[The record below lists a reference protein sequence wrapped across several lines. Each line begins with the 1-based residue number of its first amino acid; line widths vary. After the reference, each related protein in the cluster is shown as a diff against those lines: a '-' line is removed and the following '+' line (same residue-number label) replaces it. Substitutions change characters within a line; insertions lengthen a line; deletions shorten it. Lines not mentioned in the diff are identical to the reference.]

1 MEGKTDYTDEMWAK
15 DQEEIKR
22 MKAEFEESMETIH
35 KQLDA
40 LSELERCE
48 DEELARLKKKLDR
61 IEHVCN
67 VVTLICVPVIVV
79 GILNIMS

>member
-1 MEGKTDYTDEMWAK
+1 MQIILQTDYTDEMWAK

-40 LSELERCE
+40 LSELER
-48 DEELARLKKKLDR
+48 
-61 IEHVCN
+61 
-67 VVTLICVPVIVV
+67 
-79 GILNIMS
+79 